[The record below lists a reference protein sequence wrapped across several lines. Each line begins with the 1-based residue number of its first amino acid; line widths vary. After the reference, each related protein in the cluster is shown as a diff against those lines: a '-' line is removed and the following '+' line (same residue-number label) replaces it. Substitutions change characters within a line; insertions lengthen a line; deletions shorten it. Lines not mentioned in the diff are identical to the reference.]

1 MVKAGE
7 FDNAMIGVSHASSKE
22 ATHSDKHATEM
33 DVTLLKEQYRCIR
46 KKLRTHVVWFKT
58 ANNEEMSGKPLV
70 TVVSINQNVRK
81 AKAFEVEMPFKEIQF
96 HFPGNLQ
103 DYESPWHTHLGIY
116 HSTQTEHRNTG
127 TAEEIAKTM
136 DSGEWPSPTA
146 DPSLTKDI
154 SPSCQQLLEEQAVDT
169 SAADSQS
176 DVPDR
181 TSNCCLGDSLA
192 HRPRKSL
199 TPAIQTGQ
207 QSLVAYKPPSST
219 KLLCYPFPQKKCPK
233 KSEAARRLG
242 LYATR

>member
-1 MVKAGE
+1 
-7 FDNAMIGVSHASSKE
+7 
-22 ATHSDKHATEM
+22 M
-33 DVTLLKEQYRCIR
+33 DVTLLKEQYHCIR
-46 KKLRTHVVWFKT
+46 KKLKTHVVWFKT
-58 ANNEEMSGKPLV
+58 ANNEDMSGKPLV
-70 TVVSINQNVRK
+70 NIVSINQNVRK
-81 AKAFEVEMPFKEIQF
+81 AKASEVEIPFKEIQF
-96 HFPGNLQ
+96 NFPGNLQ

-127 TAEEIAKTM
+127 TAEENSKTM

-154 SPSCQQLLEEQAVDT
+154 SPSCQQLLEEQALDTSASPTADPSLTKDISPSCQQLLEEQALDT